1 MKQSFVSIVLPT
13 WNRAHL
19 LKAAILRILEQT
31 YHDFEL
37 IIVDDGSTDATPNI
51 IEEIIKETNDPRIRS
66 IRLTP
71 HQGGAQARNAAIRAA
86 RGEFI
91 ASQDD
96 DDEWDPRYLE
106 QQIAT
111 LSSLSKEYGM
121 SYVSYW
127 RILSD
132 GKKVLY
138 PFRTFSPQSGYIY
151 KGILKQNYCPFQ
163 AGMIRK
169 AVLDHVGLVNEK
181 INSLY
186 DWEMWIRIAKHYK
199 IAHVNEPLFTWYY
212 TPKSNS
218 SDPKKIQWQ
227 IDARSYI
234 LKEFGDDIKRYG
246 YFPHHMSR
254 LADLYMRAGN
264 SREARKALWQGIHHA
279 PFSPMLWLKL
289 VTTFFGKIFYL
300 SSQQRWRNL

>member
-1 MKQSFVSIVLPT
+1 MSIVFPT

-19 LKAAILRILEQT
+19 LKRAITRILIQT
-31 YHDFEL
+31 YPLFEL
-37 IIVDDGSTDATPNI
+37 LVVDDGSTDNT
-51 IEEIIKETNDPRIRS
+51 KETMGAIIREANDPRIHYM
-66 IRLTP
+66 RLDS
-71 HQGGAQARNAAIRAA
+71 HRGGAFARNAAIRAA
-86 RGEFI
+86 KGKYI

-96 DDEWDPRYLE
+96 DDEWRPAYLE
-106 QQIAT
+106 RQVT
-111 LSSLSKEYGM
+111 NLESLSEEYGM

-138 PFRTFSPQSGYIY
+138 PFRTFNPQSGYIY

-199 IAHVNEPLFTWYY
+199 IAHVNEPLFIWHY

-227 IDARSYI
+227 IDARNYI
-234 LKEFGDDIKRYG
+234 LKEFGEDIRRFG
-246 YFPHHMSR
+246 HFSHHLSR
-254 LADLYMRAGN
+254 IANLYIRARN
-264 SREARKALWQGIHHA
+264 LSEARKTIWHGIRHT
-279 PFSPMLWLKL
+279 PFSLMLWLKFI
-289 VTTFFGKIFYL
+289 TTFFGRTAYL
-300 SSQQRWRNL
+300 SFQRWWRTL